1 MNENSNKP
9 TAEEFKQALL
19 GYLAAAATDGLLSV
33 EVNAGHLHRVLGGY
47 TGPQNHRLPICCA
60 VMRAE
65 MNEVVGDR
73 IMHEPSGGMGAS
85 LTIRYVLPRPA
96 SRTGMF

>member
-1 MNENSNKP
+1 MMP
-9 TAEEFKQALL
+9 TAEDFRQALQ
-19 GYLAAAATDGLLSV
+19 GYLAEAAADGRGSV

-47 TGPQNHRLPICCA
+47 CGPQHHQLPICCA

-65 MNEVVGDR
+65 MDRDLGDEITR
-73 IMHEPSGGMGAS
+73 EPSGGMGAS

-96 SRTGMF
+96 RTKMKAI